1 MVYQL
6 ERDRAYKLLQDMIL
20 GGKIDTDTPLSERK
34 LAEILG
40 MGRTPIREAVRAL
53 VHDGLLETRP
63 ARGTFVRVLTTDDVR
78 EIYEVKLALEG
89 MATYLAAERGVTGEL
104 LAYGPKIKAIM
115 DDPESLDV
123 EEIYQLGADFHID
136 IFHAARNKNLFQV
149 YKPVRMQN
157 AATLTLPA
165 HYDPSWVRHS
175 VGEHLDIL
183 AAISSG
189 DSAKAQQVM
198 VDHISGGMAA
208 RMRIFQNLKNY
219 IPPTTPK
226 SASEAWAET
235 KEIANGTTDR

>member
-34 LAEILG
+34 LAETLE

-63 ARGTFVRVLTTDDVR
+63 ARGTFVRVLTIDDVR

-89 MATYLAAERGVTGEL
+89 MAAYLAAERGVTPEL
-104 LAYGPKIKAIM
+104 LAYGPKFKAIETN
-115 DDPESLDV
+115 PESFGV
-123 EEIYQLGADFHID
+123 EEIYQLGAAFHID

-149 YKPVRMQN
+149 YQPIRMRN

-165 HYDPSWVRHS
+165 HYDPAWVKQS

-183 AAISSG
+183 DAISSG
-189 DSAKAQQVM
+189 DATKAQQVM
-198 VDHISGGMAA
+198 VDHISRGMTA

-219 IPPTTPK
+219 IPPMAPK
-226 SASEAWAET
+226 SAGESWAET
-235 KEIANGTTDR
+235 SSPTNGVTDP